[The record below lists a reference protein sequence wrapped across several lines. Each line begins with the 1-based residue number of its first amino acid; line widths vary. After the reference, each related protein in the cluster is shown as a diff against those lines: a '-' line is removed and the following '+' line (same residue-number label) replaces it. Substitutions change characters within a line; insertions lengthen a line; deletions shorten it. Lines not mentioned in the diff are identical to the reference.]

1 LEIAVGSL
9 LEIDLEKL
17 LLNIENR
24 CGIKLPRR
32 VIETYLDVD
41 HDMLFIRFKE
51 PSNTEVGEPL
61 EMKAIAT
68 LFTEEETNEITALEI
83 IGISELLKEFKSDL
97 KRS

>member
-1 LEIAVGSL
+1 LEIGVESL

-17 LLNIENR
+17 LLNIGSR
-24 CGIKLPRR
+24 CNIKLPRK
-32 VIETYLDVD
+32 VIEAYLDVD

-51 PSNTEVGEPL
+51 PGNTEVGEPL
-61 EMKAIAT
+61 KMKAIAT
-68 LFTEEETNEITALEI
+68 LFIEEETNEITALEI

>member
-1 LEIAVGSL
+1 MVGSL

-17 LLNIENR
+17 LLSIESR

-41 HDMLFIRFKE
+41 HDILFIRFKE
-51 PSNTEVGEPL
+51 TSNTEVGEPL
-61 EMKAIAT
+61 EIKAIAT
-68 LFTEEETNEITALEI
+68 LFTEEKTNEITALEI
-83 IGISELLKEFKSDL
+83 IGISELLKELNPDL

>member
-1 LEIAVGSL
+1 MEIGVESL

-17 LLNIENR
+17 LLSIERR
-24 CGIKLPRR
+24 CGIKLPRK
-32 VIETYLDVD
+32 VIETYLNVE

-61 EMKAIAT
+61 ELKAIAT
-68 LFTEEETNEITALEI
+68 LFAEEETNEITALEI

>member
-1 LEIAVGSL
+1 MGVGSL
-9 LEIDLEKL
+9 LEIDLERL
-17 LLNIENR
+17 LSSIEEKF
-24 CGIKLPRR
+24 GMKLPRR
-32 VIETYLDVD
+32 VIEVCLNVE

-61 EMKAIAT
+61 EIKAIAT

-83 IGISELLKEFKSDL
+83 IGISELLKELNLNL

>member
-1 LEIAVGSL
+1 MVGSL

-17 LLNIENR
+17 LLNIESR
-24 CGIKLPRR
+24 CGIKLPRK
-32 VIETYLDVD
+32 VIEAYLDVD

-68 LFTEEETNEITALEI
+68 LFTEK
-83 IGISELLKEFKSDL
+83 SQRLK
-97 KRS
+97 

>member
-1 LEIAVGSL
+1 LEIMVESL

-17 LLNIENR
+17 LLNIESI
-24 CGIKLPRR
+24 CSIKLPRR
-32 VIETYLDVD
+32 VIEAYLDVD

-51 PSNTEVGEPL
+51 PSNTEVGELL

-83 IGISELLKEFKSDL
+83 IGISELLKELNPDNK
-97 KRS
+97 